1 MAGFLD
7 FLRPNESAL
16 GNILRNLG
24 KVSKFGMQYDDM
36 VVRNSQAIGKT
47 EGAFSQQGTGF
58 TQDDA
63 FYWTASYQDTKVRK
77 YIAYFDK
84 DYIEKRNFLRKFSL
98 NGEIEF
104 ILDTIT
110 DEYIK
115 KITHDLNHRPRKRYK
130 FESPLIMVNKIVA
143 FAAYIRQIDYS

>member
-16 GNILRNLG
+16 GNIIRNLG

-110 DEYIK
+110 DES
-115 KITHDLNHRPRKRYK
+115 ITYDDRNYFANPSFINLDLK
-130 FESPLIMVNKIVA
+130 E
-143 FAAYIRQIDYS
+143 

>member
-24 KVSKFGMQYDDM
+24 KVSKFGMDYDDM
-36 VVRNSQAIGKT
+36 VVRNSQAVGKT
-47 EGAFSQQGTGF
+47 ESYFFNQQGTGF

-84 DYIEKRNFLRKFSL
+84 DYVEKRNFLRKFSL

-104 ILDTIT
+104 IIDTIT
-110 DEYIK
+110 DES
-115 KITHDLNHRPRKRYK
+115 ITYDDRNYFANPSFLNLDLKEK
-130 FESPLIMVNKIVA
+130 VLNKI
-143 FAAYIRQIDYS
+143 SLH